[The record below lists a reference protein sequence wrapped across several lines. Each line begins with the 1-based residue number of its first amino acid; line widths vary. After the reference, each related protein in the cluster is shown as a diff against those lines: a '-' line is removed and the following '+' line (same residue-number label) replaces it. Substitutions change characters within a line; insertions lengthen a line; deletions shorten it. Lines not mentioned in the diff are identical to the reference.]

1 MHFNLPQGITLEHLI
16 ITFNLRVITTPD
28 TPAQDI
34 SEFAIH
40 SLRLGEEDHVL
51 PFPGCEAHLFPVNN
65 GLLLQIIALPSQASG
80 PIVQQ
85 HPIQIHLAQPE
96 STWNDLCSN
105 VESWLERQQ
114 GRILAA
120 CEEGFQMLTQNLSNQ
135 HSHSIVDKL
144 KSILGYDIFLL
155 DNQLD
160 VLAWAGG
167 EYLPEK
173 QISFIPPK
181 IPTYTPATSPAR
193 FVNSFAG
200 SWKGSNKDI
209 PLTWFP
215 LSSQQG
221 ILGYLG
227 LSVLR
232 EKFGS
237 VEHYFL
243 TKAATLLTFELLK
256 NQGINENE
264 RQHHRDFLFD
274 LLYNNFD
281 SLEVISSRGK
291 LWGWDFNKPH
301 LVAVGEIQDFTLL
314 PAERQRLSNLI
325 TKTSRTIHNFNP
337 GAICLER
344 NNQVVFL
351 FPLEEMIAQS
361 LTTSFAEQ
369 LLQPFWKVADTIF
382 SGRKFFFG
390 LGNLYSTA
398 REIHRSFQEARSAL
412 EIGRLL
418 HPDKLLTSFSELGIM
433 RLLQRLEHQE
443 LEDFRLET
451 LKPLLDFDHDGNLEL
466 EQTLLTYYLCNGDHN
481 LAAQK
486 LYLHPNTLRYRIRKA
501 SEVLDRDVSHINNQL
516 NLFIALQI
524 GRLKGLWS

>member
-1 MHFNLPQGITLEHLI
+1 MHFKLPQGITLGDLL
-16 ITFNLRVITTPD
+16 ITFNLRGIPSPD
-28 TPAQDI
+28 TPTLDFN
-34 SEFAIH
+34 EFAIH
-40 SLRLGEEDHVL
+40 NLCLSEEDHVL

-65 GLLLQIIALPSQASG
+65 GLLLQIIALPSPASG

-85 HPIQIHLAQPE
+85 QPIQIHLTQPDC
-96 STWNDLCSN
+96 TWNDFCSN
-105 VESWLERQQ
+105 VVSWLERQQ
-114 GRILAA
+114 GRILGA
-120 CEEGFQMLTQNLSNQ
+120 CEEGFQTLTQNLSNQ
-135 HSHSIVDKL
+135 HSYSIVDKL
-144 KSILGYDIFLL
+144 KTILGFGIFLL

-173 QISFIPPK
+173 PISFLPPK
-181 IPTYTPATSPAR
+181 IPAYTPATSPAR
-193 FVNSFAG
+193 FGNLFAG
-200 SWKGSNKDI
+200 SWKESNKDI
-209 PLTWFP
+209 PLTWYP
-215 LSSQQG
+215 LASQQG

-227 LSVLR
+227 LTVLM
-232 EKFGS
+232 EKFDS

-243 TKAATLLTFELLK
+243 AKAATLLTFELLK

-281 SLEVISSRGK
+281 SLEVINSRGK
-291 LWGWDFNKPH
+291 LWGWDFSKPH

-325 TKTSRTIHNFNP
+325 AKTSRSIHFNP
-337 GAICLER
+337 GTICLER
-344 NNQVVFL
+344 NDQVVFL

-361 LTTSFAEQ
+361 QTTCFAEQ
-369 LLQPFWKVADTIF
+369 RLQPFWKVADTIF

-390 LGNLYSTA
+390 LGNLYPTA

-451 LKPLLDFDHDGNLEL
+451 LKPLLDFDHDSNLEL

-501 SEVLDRDVSHINNQL
+501 SEVLDRDISHINNQL